1 MAKTTLIFAALLIAL
16 GLAGFF
22 YTGSAHPTAL
32 IPAAF
37 GLVMGVFGFLAM
49 SPSESRRKLFMH
61 INVTLGAVGFLMAA
75 GRALSSYGNA
85 RSQGID
91 PDFIALGTQ
100 AIMAFLLL
108 NYVVLCV
115 KSFIDV
121 RRARERE
128 LE

>member
-1 MAKTTLIFAALLIAL
+1 MAKTTIIFAVLLIVL

-22 YTGSAHPTAL
+22 YTGSQHPTAL

-37 GLVMGVFGFLAM
+37 GLLMGILGILAM

-61 INVTLGAVGFLMAA
+61 INVTIGLIGFLMAA
-75 GRALSSYGNA
+75 WRALSSYGNA
-85 RSQGID
+85 RSQGVD
-91 PDFIALGTQ
+91 PDYIALGTQ

-121 RRARERE
+121 RRARE
-128 LE
+128 LN

>member
-1 MAKTTLIFAALLIAL
+1 MAKTTIIFAVLLIVL
-16 GLAGFF
+16 GLTGFL
-22 YTGSAHPTAL
+22 YTGSQHPTAL

-37 GLVMGVFGFLAM
+37 GLLMGILGILAM

-61 INVTLGAVGFLMAA
+61 INVTIGLIGFLMAA

-85 RSQGID
+85 RSQGVD
-91 PDFIALGTQ
+91 PDYIALGTQ

-121 RRARERE
+121 RRARE
-128 LE
+128 LN

>member
-1 MAKTTLIFAALLIAL
+1 MAKTTMIFAVLLIAL

-22 YTGSAHPTAL
+22 YTGGKYPTAL

-37 GLVMGVFGFLAM
+37 GLVLGIFGFLAM

-75 GRALSSYGNA
+75 WRALSSYGNA
-85 RSQGID
+85 RSQGIA
-91 PDFIALGTQ
+91 PDYIALASQ
-100 AIMAFLLL
+100 AIMALLLL

-121 RRARERE
+121 RRARE

>member
-1 MAKTTLIFAALLIAL
+1 MAKTTIVFAVLLIIL

-22 YTGSAHPTAL
+22 YTGSHYPTAL

-61 INVTLGAVGFLMAA
+61 VNVTLGAIGFLMAA
-75 GRALSSYGNA
+75 WRALSSYGNA
-85 RSQGID
+85 RSQGVD
-91 PDFIALGTQ
+91 PDYIALGSQ

-121 RRARERE
+121 RRAREQD
-128 LE
+128 

>member
-1 MAKTTLIFAALLIAL
+1 MARTTIIFAVLLIVL
-16 GLAGFF
+16 GLGGFF
-22 YTGSAHPTAL
+22 YTGSQYPTAL

-37 GLVMGVFGFLAM
+37 GLLMGILGILAM
-49 SPSESRRKLFMH
+49 SPNESRRKLFMH
-61 INVTLGAVGFLMAA
+61 INVTIGLIGFLMAA
-75 GRALSSYGNA
+75 WRALSSYGNA

-91 PDFIALGTQ
+91 PDYIALGTQ

-121 RRARERE
+121 RRARE
-128 LE
+128 LN